1 MQKQQI
7 QYYKDELN
15 DEFEGKE
22 ITPIKI
28 DGKYK
33 YVHNNIFWKLTSFLL
48 YRIIATPIAYLY
60 MKFKFRLKI
69 INKDVLK
76 GLKGKGYFMYVNHT
90 QDIGDAF
97 NPTIVNFPRKVQVVV
112 HPNNVSIPFWG
123 NIIKFLGPLPIPGDI
138 ESSRNFMD
146 AIQTYIDKKN
156 VITIYPEAHVWN
168 YYTKIRTFKSHS
180 FKYPIKAEAPVVV
193 MTITYNKTK
202 REIPQIVAYIDGPFY
217 ADKNLSIKDQKEDL
231 RNKAFNCMSERA
243 KNNNIEYIKYIKA
256 GE

>member
-112 HPNNVSIPFWG
+112 HPNNVSIPLSLH
-123 NIIKFLGPLPIPGDI
+123 ILP
-138 ESSRNFMD
+138 
-146 AIQTYIDKKN
+146 K
-156 VITIYPEAHVWN
+156 
-168 YYTKIRTFKSHS
+168 
-180 FKYPIKAEAPVVV
+180 
-193 MTITYNKTK
+193 
-202 REIPQIVAYIDGPFY
+202 
-217 ADKNLSIKDQKEDL
+217 
-231 RNKAFNCMSERA
+231 
-243 KNNNIEYIKYIKA
+243 
-256 GE
+256 